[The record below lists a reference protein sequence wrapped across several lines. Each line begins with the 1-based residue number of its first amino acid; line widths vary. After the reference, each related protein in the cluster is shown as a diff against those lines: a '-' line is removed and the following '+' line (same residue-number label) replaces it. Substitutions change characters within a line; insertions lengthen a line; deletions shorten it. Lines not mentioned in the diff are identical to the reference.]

1 MANELDIKWIRLTE
15 VLNDFAD
22 AFIQNA
28 RDNLQANQ
36 SNASYN
42 LYNSFEKI
50 IEVGEDY
57 FKVSISLADY
67 WQFLERGRGPGKF
80 PPLDKIRDWIDV
92 KPVNPEPLSNGK
104 IPSVEQLSFLIGRKI
119 ANEGTEG
126 RPFFEPAKE
135 QTIREFEERINM
147 AIEEDVSNFILELV
161 EKGMRDTFSK

>member
-1 MANELDIKWIRLTE
+1 MEDIKWTRLTE
-15 VLNDFAD
+15 VLNEFAD

-28 RDNLQANQ
+28 RNNLEANQ

-42 LYNSFEKI
+42 LYNSFEKV

-67 WQFLERGRGPGKF
+67 WQYLEKGRGPGKF
-80 PPLDKIRDWIDV
+80 PPVDKIKEWIEV
-92 KPVNPEPLSNGK
+92 KPVNPTPLSNGK
-104 IPSVEQLSFLIGRKI
+104 TPSVEQLSFLISRKI

-126 RPFFEPAKE
+126 KPFFEPAKE
-135 QTIREFEERINM
+135 QTIREFEDKINQ

-161 EKGMRDTFSK
+161 EKEMRDIFS

>member
-15 VLNDFAD
+15 VLNEFAD

-67 WQFLERGRGPGKF
+67 WQFLENGRGPGKF
-80 PPLDKIRDWIDV
+80 PPLDKIRDWVQV

-135 QTIREFEERINM
+135 QTIREFEERINL

-161 EKGMRDTFSK
+161 EEGMRDTFSK

>member
-1 MANELDIKWIRLTE
+1 MEDIKWTRLTE
-15 VLNDFAD
+15 VLNEFAD

-28 RDNLQANQ
+28 RNNLEANQ

-42 LYNSFEKI
+42 LYNSFEKV

-67 WQFLERGRGPGKF
+67 WQYLEGGRGPGKF
-80 PPLDKIRDWIDV
+80 PPVDKIKEWIEV
-92 KPVNPEPLSNGK
+92 KPVNPTPLSNGK
-104 IPSVEQLSFLIGRKI
+104 TPSVEQLSFLISRKI

-126 RPFFEPAKE
+126 KPFFEPAKE
-135 QTIREFEERINM
+135 QTIREFEDKINQ

-161 EKGMRDTFSK
+161 EKEMRDIFS

>member
-1 MANELDIKWIRLTE
+1 MEDIKWTRLTE
-15 VLNDFAD
+15 VLNEFAD

-28 RDNLQANQ
+28 RNNLEANQ

-42 LYNSFEKI
+42 LYNSFEKV

-67 WQFLERGRGPGKF
+67 WQHLENGRGPGKF
-80 PPLDKIRDWIDV
+80 PPVDKIKEWIEV
-92 KPVNPEPLSNGK
+92 KPVNPTPLSNGK
-104 IPSVEQLSFLIGRKI
+104 TPSVEQLSFLIGRKI

-126 RPFFEPAKE
+126 KPFFEPAKE
-135 QTIREFEERINM
+135 QTIREFEDKINQ

-161 EKGMRDTFSK
+161 EKEMRDIFS